1 MIAYNR
7 LYLDNRTVQ
16 AQASKALAQ
25 KIITAEEY
33 QHIRASYP
41 YHFYTPNIYIRIGL
55 FLLTVV
61 ILLCCLGLFMLGG
74 VSSENGIGI
83 LLIFFGI
90 VSYGTLEFFIYDRKV
105 YRSGIDDALLWIASG
120 LILAGINLCTNHIDA
135 SMESLIVFLLATA
148 AVLRDADHLM
158 ALVAYGACLS
168 VIFHIAIG
176 LGPAARAFLPF
187 LIMAVAVILYLL
199 FTRLSTEQR
208 LRDYHSCLLLLRM
221 ATLLS
226 FYGAGNYYIV
236 RELNAYNSGHTES
249 VTLSWLWWLLT
260 AIVPIIYLIRGIQK
274 KDVIFLWA
282 GLALIAAAIFTV
294 RYYYHVL
301 PAELAMII
309 GGSGLIGGAY
319 GLIRYLHSPK
329 YGLTSIA
336 SGDRHLLE
344 KLHIEAL
351 VLAETFQSATP
362 RPADT
367 GVHFGGGSG
376 GGGGATGEF

>member
-7 LYLDNRTVQ
+7 LYLDNRAVQ
-16 AQASKALAQ
+16 SEASEALAK
-25 KIITAEEY
+25 KIITAEEH

-90 VSYGTLEFFIYDRKV
+90 VSYAALEFFIYDRKV

-120 LILAGINLCTNHIDA
+120 LVFGGINLCASHINA
-135 SMESLIVFLLATA
+135 SMESLIIFLLATA
-148 AVLRDADHLM
+148 GVLRYADHVI

-168 VIFHIAIG
+168 MIFHIAIG

-187 LIMAVAVILYLL
+187 LIMVVAVVLYLL
-199 FTRLSTEQR
+199 FTRLSAEQY
-208 LRDYHSCLLLLRM
+208 LRNYHSCLALLQM
-221 ATLLS
+221 AALLS
-226 FYGAGNYYIV
+226 FYLAGNYYIV
-236 RELNAYNSGHTES
+236 RELNAYISGS
-249 VTLSWLWWLLT
+249 PRPVALSWLWWLLT

-282 GLALIAAAIFTV
+282 GLALIAASIFTV

-309 GGSGLIGGAY
+309 GGSVLIGGAY

-336 SGDRHLLE
+336 SGDPHLLE

-351 VLAETFQSATP
+351 VLAETFQSAAS

-367 GVHFGGGSG
+367 GVRFGGGSG

>member
-1 MIAYNR
+1 MIAYNHQ
-7 LYLDNRTVQ
+7 YLDNRSIQ
-16 AQASKALAQ
+16 AQASEALAK
-25 KIITAEEY
+25 KIITAEEN

-41 YHFYTPNIYIRIGL
+41 YHFYTPNIYIRVGL

-74 VSSENGIGI
+74 VSSEKGMGT
-83 LLIFFGI
+83 LLIFFGV
-90 VSYGTLEFFIYDRKV
+90 VSYAALEFFIYDRKV
-105 YRSGIDDALLWIASG
+105 YRSGLDDALLWTASG
-120 LILAGINLCTNHIDA
+120 LVLIGINLCANHINA

-148 AVLRDADHLM
+148 GVLRYADHGM

-168 VIFHIAIG
+168 
-176 LGPAARAFLPF
+176 
-187 LIMAVAVILYLL
+187 
-199 FTRLSTEQR
+199 
-208 LRDYHSCLLLLRM
+208 
-221 ATLLS
+221 
-226 FYGAGNYYIV
+226 
-236 RELNAYNSGHTES
+236 
-249 VTLSWLWWLLT
+249 
-260 AIVPIIYLIRGIQK
+260 IQK

-309 GGSGLIGGAY
+309 GGCVLIGTAY
-319 GLIRYLHSPK
+319 GLIRYLRSPK

-336 SGDRHLLE
+336 SDDPHLLE

-351 VLAETFQSATP
+351 VLAETFQSVTAQPT
-362 RPADT
+362 AT
-367 GVHFGGGSG
+367 GVRFGGGSG

>member
-7 LYLDNRTVQ
+7 QYLDNRAVQ
-16 AQASKALAQ
+16 TQASEALAK
-25 KIITAEEY
+25 KIITAQEY

-41 YHFYTPNIYIRIGL
+41 YHFYTPNIYIRAGL
-55 FLLTVV
+55 FLLTAV
-61 ILLCCLGLFMLGG
+61 ILLCCLGIFMLGG

-83 LLIFFGI
+83 LLIFFGV
-90 VSYGTLEFFIYDRKV
+90 VSYAALEFFIYDRKV

-148 AVLRDADHLM
+148 AVLRYADHLM

-168 VIFHIAIG
+168 VIFHVTIG

-187 LIMAVAVILYLL
+187 LIMAVAGVLYLL

-208 LRDYHSCLLLLRM
+208 LRNYHSCLLLLRM

-226 FYGAGNYYIV
+226 FYLAGNYYIV
-236 RELNAYNSGHTES
+236 RELNANISGS
-249 VTLSWLWWLLT
+249 SGPVALSWLWWLLT
-260 AIVPIIYLIRGIQK
+260 VIIPIIYLIRGIQK
-274 KDVIFLWA
+274 KDIIFLWA
-282 GLALIAAAIFTV
+282 GLALVAAAIFTV
-294 RYYYHVL
+294 RYYYHIL

-309 GGSGLIGGAY
+309 GGSVLIGGTY

-336 SGDRHLLE
+336 SDDPHLLE

-351 VLAETFQSATP
+351 IAAETFHTAATQ
-362 RPADT
+362 PADT